1 MGTPKYRIN
10 KEIKIIDHEGNRLK
24 FEANEIFTWNQH
36 RFVCV
41 ADGAQVSRAKVR
53 DAGAKMIPLNAD
65 LKDLDL
71 SPAGPDIEL
80 PEPMVAE
87 RKVAFSL

>member
-24 FEANEIFTWNQH
+24 FEKDEIFTWNQH
-36 RFVCV
+36 RFVCI

-53 DAGAKMIPLNAD
+53 DAGARMIPVNAD

-71 SPAGPDIEL
+71 SEAGPDT
-80 PEPMVAE
+80 EPVESMIPV
-87 RKVAFSL
+87 RKPVFSL